1 MDSSRL
7 AVWIAIGMGIGVVLG
22 SALGNIGL
30 GVALGP
36 SVGVM
41 IWAVESANRE
51 GRDPEGDEVR
61 AGDGSD
67 DRDDD

>member
-7 AVWIAIGMGIGVVLG
+7 GLWIGMGMGIGVAFG
-22 SALGNIGL
+22 AALGNIGL

-41 IWAVESANRE
+41 IWALEAAYRKSRGPDGDASGGGTDE
-51 GRDPEGDEVR
+51 GP
-61 AGDGSD
+61 
-67 DRDDD
+67 DR

>member
-7 AVWIAIGMGIGVVLG
+7 SLWIGIGMGIGVAFG
-22 SALGNIGL
+22 AALDNIGL

-41 IWAVESANRE
+41 IWAVEAAHRE
-51 GRDPEGDEVR
+51 SRGPDGDELD
-61 AGDGSD
+61 AGTGDS
-67 DRDDD
+67 RDLE